1 MQIELIVLRLVHILG
16 AIIWVGAAIYSFI
29 FLLPAIAQ
37 SGPAG
42 GQVMMNLQKRK
53 LFTAL
58 PIIAILTIL
67 SGIRLMQIVSTGF
80 SASYFATGMGRT
92 YAISG
97 LLAIIGFLIG
107 VVISRPG
114 ALRLQKLQASAASD
128 PTSKEMVQA
137 EIRALQSRV
146 AMSGTVATAL
156 IVAAAMGMAVAR
168 YM

>member
-1 MQIELIVLRLVHILG
+1 MQVELIVLRLVHILG

-80 SASYFATGMGRT
+80 SAGYFATGMGRT

-107 VVISRPG
+107 VVISRPEN
-114 ALRLQKLQASAASD
+114 R
-128 PTSKEMVQA
+128 
-137 EIRALQSRV
+137 
-146 AMSGTVATAL
+146 
-156 IVAAAMGMAVAR
+156 
-168 YM
+168 